1 MRSGYTIKYV
11 IFNLMVGVKEKKSI
25 MYAKAF
31 LFYFNFQS
39 EELHAAAG
47 GGPKNCVFAQ
57 LRINRRTDSSL
68 VCHFNS

>member
-1 MRSGYTIKYV
+1 
-11 IFNLMVGVKEKKSI
+11 

-57 LRINRRTDSSL
+57 LRINRHTDSGL

>member
-11 IFNLMVGVKEKKSI
+11 IFNLMVGV
-25 MYAKAF
+25 YAKAF

-57 LRINRRTDSSL
+57 LRINRRTDSGL